1 MYFTGTEGR
10 AGRAERRSKTH
21 KGAVMMRIL
30 LGTTMFAGLM
40 VAGAAQAA
48 DMPLKA
54 QRAAPAYFYNWSGF
68 YIGGHVGGVWGD
80 KDWLFTGPLTTT
92 SHNVSGFL
100 GGGQV
105 GYNWQVGQLVLG
117 VEAQFSWTNADGESI
132 CPNPAARCQTELESI
147 TTVAGRLGYASN
159 NWLFYAKGGGAWV
172 REEHFV
178 RFPAN
183 NLLDETSGSYTR
195 SGWMV
200 GAGIE
205 YGFAPNWSAKVEYN
219 FLSLNSEDLTFR
231 RIATGA
237 FVENARIDQDLHIVK
252 FGINY
257 RFWGG
262 GNY

>member
-1 MYFTGTEGR
+1 
-10 AGRAERRSKTH
+10 
-21 KGAVMMRIL
+21 MRKIL
-30 LGTTMFAGLM
+30 LGTTMFAGLL

-54 QRAAPAYFYNWSGF
+54 QRPAAPYVYDWSGF
-68 YIGGHVGGVWGD
+68 YIGAHVGGTWGD

-92 SHNVSGFL
+92 SHNVSGVL

-105 GYNWQVGQLVLG
+105 GFNYQVGQWVFG
-117 VEAQFSWTNADGESI
+117 VEGQFSWTNADGQST
-132 CPNPAARCQTELESI
+132 CPNPAAICRTELESI
-147 TTVAGRLGYASN
+147 FTAAGRLGYA
-159 NWLFYAKGGGAWV
+159 WGPTLLYVKGGGAWV

-178 RFPAN
+178 RFPAAPIS
-183 NLLDETSGSYTR
+183 DETSGSYTR

-200 GAGIE
+200 GAGLE
-205 YGFAPNWSAKVEYN
+205 YGFAPGWSAKVEYN
-219 FLSLNSEDLTFR
+219 FLNLDDKNLAFR
-231 RIATGA
+231 RIASGA

-262 GNY
+262 RY

>member
-1 MYFTGTEGR
+1 
-10 AGRAERRSKTH
+10 
-21 KGAVMMRIL
+21 MMKFL
-30 LGTTMFAGLM
+30 LGTTITTVMLL
-40 VAGAAQAA
+40 GAAQAA
-48 DMPLKA
+48 DLK
-54 QRAAPAYFYNWSGF
+54 APAYKAPQAPVAYYNWSGF

-105 GYNWQVGQLVLG
+105 GFNWQVGQVVLG
-117 VEAQFSWTNADGESI
+117 VEGQFSWTNADGESI

-147 TTVAGRLGYASN
+147 TTVAGRLGYA
-159 NWLFYAKGGGAWV
+159 WGPTLLYAKGGGAWV

-257 RFWGG
+257 RFGGWGR
-262 GNY
+262 Y